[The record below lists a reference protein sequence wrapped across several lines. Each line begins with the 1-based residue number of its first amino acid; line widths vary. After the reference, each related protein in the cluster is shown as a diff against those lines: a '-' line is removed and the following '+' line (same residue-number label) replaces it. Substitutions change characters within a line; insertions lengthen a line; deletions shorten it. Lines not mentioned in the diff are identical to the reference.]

1 MGFTSELEELHPGIF
16 HRIAAFSRAQAII
29 VAQPVIADGG
39 ALQLE
44 RADRQLSDDF
54 VEALSFIKS
63 SIGKMDRLISAILSL
78 TREGRREFSPVP
90 GDMRDMIDGIV
101 ATLAHQ
107 AAQTEAVIKVGPL
120 PGIESDRLALEQI

>member
-44 RADRQLSDDF
+44 LADKRLSDDF
-54 VEALSFIKS
+54 AEALSFIKS

-90 GDMRDMIDGIV
+90 VEMRELINGIV
-101 ATLAHQ
+101 STLAHS
-107 AAQTEAVIKVGPL
+107 AAEAEAKIEIGNVPNVI
-120 PGIESDRLALEQI
+120 SDRLALE